1 MSAIRLIKD
10 AASNP
15 LTTGSQNVTICRE
28 RAEFKSQ
35 MVMTRFHV
43 DKAIEDDDRERA
55 EYIYS
60 QLIEQSKKLS
70 RKFGFSM
77 LS

>member
-10 AASNP
+10 P
-15 LTTGSQNVTICRE
+15 QTTGNASVTVCRS

-35 MVMTRFHV
+35 MVMVRFHADLV
-43 DKAIEDDDRERA
+43 IEEDDRERA

-60 QLIEQSKKLS
+60 QLMEQCKKLS
-70 RKFGFSM
+70 RKFGFT
-77 LS
+77 LP